1 MPTPASRATKEV
13 AIMSSPEKLLI
24 AILLVLLGA
33 MSVSAQK
40 VSVGAD
46 PAVDLTKYKTYAW
59 AKVASTNPIANEIVV
74 SAVDSQLAA
83 KGLRKVDT
91 DPELTVVVF
100 GSTESDIHVSNP
112 SWAPSLNS
120 IATGVAVG
128 SQSWLVTKGTL
139 VVDILDTKTKNS
151 LWRGT
156 AKETLERGPTGDKAK
171 DAKTVEKPIRNAV
184 KKMFKQFPHPSR
196 KGD

>member
-1 MPTPASRATKEV
+1 MRTL
-13 AIMSSPEKLLI
+13 EKLTILSLI
-24 AILLVLLGA
+24 VLSGAISA
-33 MSVSAQK
+33 SAQK

-46 PAVDLTKYKTYAW
+46 PRVDLTRFRTYAW
-59 AKVASTNPIANEIVV
+59 SKETVNTNPIANEIVV
-74 SAVDSQLAA
+74 SSVDNQLAA
-83 KGLRKVDT
+83 KGLKKVDT

-112 SWAPSLNS
+112 SWTPSLNS

-139 VVDILDTKTKNS
+139 VVDILETKTKNS

-156 AKETLERGPTGDKAK
+156 ATQTLDRGPTGDKAK
-171 DAKTVEKPIRNAV
+171 DARTVEKPIRNAV

-196 KGD
+196 K